1 MAEKIYPS
9 KPNPVGAATP
19 NPPFPATKAQLYG
32 ANRPAYRPQPPHR
45 HRRGCCCSFC
55 IFLTLLVLALL
66 FLAAI
71 LAGVLFLIYR
81 PHRPTFAVSA
91 LKLSYLKV
99 SQSSSTVSSKFDLNV
114 TAKNPN
120 KKLVYYYGR
129 TTISVSSDGVDLGE
143 GSFPSYVHGTKNTT
157 LLKTS
162 IARDGSG
169 GAIDAAPLAKLTS
182 DMKSKN
188 GLPLE
193 VKLETKV
200 KAKMGSLKTPGVRIR
215 VTCVGIKVSVP
226 SGNATATAS
235 TAGAKC
241 KVLTRVKFWKWT
253 F

>member
-1 MAEKIYPS
+1 MAEKVYPS
-9 KPNPVGAATP
+9 KPTPIGAAP
-19 NPPFPATKAQLYG
+19 ANPPFPATKAQLYG
-32 ANRPAYRPQPPHR
+32 ANRPAYRPQARRR
-45 HRRGCCCSFC
+45 HRRGWCCSCC

-66 FLAAI
+66 FAAAI
-71 LAGVLFLIYR
+71 LAAVVYLLYR
-81 PHRPTFAVSA
+81 PHRPSFAVSA
-91 LKLSYLKV
+91 LKLSYLNV
-99 SQSSSTVSSKFDLNV
+99 SQSSSTVISKFDLNV

-120 KKLVYYYGR
+120 KKLVYYYGPI
-129 TTISVSSDGVDLGE
+129 TISVYSDGVDVGE
-143 GSFPSYVHGTKNTT
+143 GSFPSFVHGTKNTT
-157 LLKTS
+157 LLKTT
-162 IARDGSG
+162 IASNGGG

-188 GLPLE
+188 GLPFE

-200 KAKMGSLKTPGVRIR
+200 KAKMGSLKTPKVGIR

-241 KVLTRVKFWKWT
+241 KVDTRVKIWKWT